1 MRGVLETAP
10 LSIMRSFLSPLLAEG
25 QRSHLLR
32 NLRNGKIVASH
43 LESAFDSSSRRKG
56 LLGRLSLAPDTALVL
71 APCGGVHTCFMHFPI
86 DVVFVARDGHVRK
99 ICRNLPPWRIAIA
112 LRAFAVIELAAGA
125 LAPSDTIVSDTLA
138 VELP

>member
-1 MRGVLETAP
+1 M
-10 LSIMRSFLSPLLAEG
+10 SSFLSPLLAEG

-43 LESAFDSSSRRKG
+43 LESAFDSQSRRKG
-56 LLGRLSLAPDTALVL
+56 LLGRASLGPGAALIL
-71 APCGGVHTCFMHFPI
+71 APCHAVHTCSMRFPI
-86 DVVFVARDGHVRK
+86 DILFVARDGHVRK

-138 VELP
+138 LEFL

>member
-43 LESAFDSSSRRKG
+43 LESAFDSPSRRKG
-56 LLGRLSLAPDTALVL
+56 LLGRLSLAADTALIL
-71 APCGGVHTCFMHFPI
+71 APCSAVHTCFMRFPI
-86 DVVFVARDGHVRK
+86 DVLFVTESGRVRK
-99 ICRNLPPWRIAIA
+99 VRQNLPAWRFAGA
-112 LRAFAVIELAAGA
+112 MRAFAVIELAAGELA
-125 LAPSDTIVSDTLA
+125 LSDTMVSDTLA
-138 VELP
+138 VESL